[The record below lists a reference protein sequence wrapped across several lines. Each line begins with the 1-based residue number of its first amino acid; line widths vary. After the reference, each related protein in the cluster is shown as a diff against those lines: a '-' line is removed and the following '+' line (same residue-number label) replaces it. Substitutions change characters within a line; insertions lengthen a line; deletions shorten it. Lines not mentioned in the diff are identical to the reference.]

1 MRLLV
6 FDGDEATA
14 QHAAVLIASKAR
26 EAIAA
31 RGRACLALSGG
42 RTPWIMMRVLAA
54 QELSWRDVHIF
65 QADERVTPLSSADR
79 TLTHLREAL
88 LSLAPLRP
96 EQVHPMPVDDD
107 DLAAGARRYEATLKQ
122 VAGTPPVLDLVH
134 LGLGPD
140 GHTASLVPNDPAL
153 DVTAA
158 DVTISG
164 PYQGHR
170 RMTLTYPILN
180 RAATVLWLVTG
191 AGKAEALKRLYAG
204 DASIPAGQVRRDRAI
219 ILADKLAASL
229 LPEHAD
235 ADGKATASEPNN

>member
-14 QHAAVLIASKAR
+14 QQAAALIASKAR
-26 EAIAA
+26 DAIAA

-42 RTPWIMMRVLAA
+42 RTPWIMMRALAA

-96 EQVHPMPVDDD
+96 EQVHPMPVDGD
-107 DLAAGARRYEATLKQ
+107 DLVAAAQRYEATLKQ

-153 DVTAA
+153 NVTAA

-180 RAATVLWLVTG
+180 RAETVLWLVTG

-204 DASIPAGQVRRDRAI
+204 DAGIPAGRVRQDRAI
-219 ILADKLAASL
+219 VLADRRAASL

-235 ADGKATASEPNN
+235 ADSKATSADPSN

>member
-14 QHAAVLIASKAR
+14 QQAAALIASKAR

-42 RTPWIMMRVLAA
+42 RTPWIMMRALAA

-65 QADERVTPLSSADR
+65 QADERVAPLSSADR

-107 DLAAGARRYEATLKQ
+107 DLAAAAQRYEVTLEQ
-122 VAGTPPVLDLVH
+122 VAGAPPVLDLVH

-191 AGKAEALKRLYAG
+191 AGKAETLKRLYAG
-204 DASIPAGQVRRDRAI
+204 DARIPAGRVRRDRAI
-219 ILADKLAASL
+219 IFADKLAASL
-229 LPEHAD
+229 LPEHAA
-235 ADGKATASEPNN
+235 ADGEATG

>member
-14 QHAAVLIASKAR
+14 QQAAALIASKAR

-42 RTPWIMMRVLAA
+42 RTPWIMMRALAA

-65 QADERVTPLSSADR
+65 QADERVAPLSSADR

-96 EQVHPMPVDDD
+96 GQVHPMPVDDD

-153 DVTAA
+153 DVTTA

-204 DASIPAGQVRRDRAI
+204 DASIPAGRVKRDRAI

>member
-6 FDGDEATA
+6 FDGEEATA
-14 QHAAVLIASKAR
+14 QQAAALIASKAR

-42 RTPWIMMRVLAA
+42 HTPWIMMCALAG

-65 QADERVTPLSSADR
+65 QADERVALLSSPDR

-88 LSLAPLRP
+88 LAHAPLRP

-107 DLAAGARRYEATLKQ
+107 DLAAAARSYEAALQK
-122 VAGTPPVLDLVH
+122 VAGTPPVLDIVH

-140 GHTASLVPNDPAL
+140 GHTASLVPKDPAL

-158 DVTISG
+158 DVAISG
-164 PYQGHR
+164 TYQGHR

-180 RAATVLWLVTG
+180 RAEMILWLVTG
-191 AGKAEALKRLYAG
+191 EGKAGALKRLYEG
-204 DASIPAGQVRRDRAI
+204 DTSIPAGRVRRDRAV
-219 ILADKLAASL
+219 ILADKPAASL
-229 LPEHAD
+229 LRGHAD
-235 ADGKATASEPNN
+235 ADSPE

>member
-14 QHAAVLIASKAR
+14 QQAAELIASKAR
-26 EAIAA
+26 DAIAA

-42 RTPWIMMRVLAA
+42 RTPWIMMRALAA

-65 QADERVTPLSSADR
+65 QADERVAPLGSADR

-88 LSLAPLRP
+88 LSLTPLRP

-107 DLAAGARRYEATLKQ
+107 DLVAAAQRYEATLKQ

-153 DVTAA
+153 EVTAA

-180 RAATVLWLVTG
+180 RAETVLWLVTG
-191 AGKAEALKRLYAG
+191 AGKAEALKRLYTG
-204 DASIPAGQVRRDRAI
+204 DTSIPAGRVRRDRAI

-229 LPEHAD
+229 LPED
-235 ADGKATASEPNN
+235 ADEDSNATSSGPSN

>member
-14 QHAAVLIASKAR
+14 QQAAALIASKAR

-42 RTPWIMMRVLAA
+42 RTPWIMMRALAT
-54 QELSWRDVHIF
+54 QELSWGDVHIF
-65 QADERVTPLSSADR
+65 QADERVAPPGSADR

-88 LSLAPLRP
+88 LSHAPLPP
-96 EQVHPMPVDDD
+96 EHVHPMPVDDD
-107 DLAAGARRYEATLKQ
+107 DLVAAAQRYEATLKQ

-140 GHTASLVPNDPAL
+140 GHTASLVPGDPAL
-153 DVTAA
+153 EVTAA
-158 DVTISG
+158 NVAISG

-180 RAATVLWLVTG
+180 RAETVLWLVTG

-204 DASIPAGQVRRDRAI
+204 DTGIPAGRVRRDRAV
-219 ILADKLAASL
+219 ILADRLATSL
-229 LPEHAD
+229 LAERAD
-235 ADGKATASEPNN
+235 EGGKTKRSGPGN

>member
-1 MRLLV
+1 VRLLV

-14 QHAAVLIASKAR
+14 QEAAALIASKAR
-26 EAIAA
+26 DAIAA

-42 RTPWIMMRVLAA
+42 RTPWIMMRALAA
-54 QELSWRDVHIF
+54 QQLSWRDVHIF
-65 QADERVTPLSSADR
+65 QADERVAPPDSADR

-88 LSLAPLRP
+88 VSHAPLRP

-107 DLAAGARRYEATLKQ
+107 DLVAAAQRYEATLERI
-122 VAGTPPVLDLVH
+122 AGAPPVLDLVH

-140 GHTASLVPNDPAL
+140 GHTASLVPHDPAL
-153 DVTAA
+153 EVTAA

-180 RAATVLWLVTG
+180 RAAMVLWLVTG

-204 DASIPAGQVRRDRAI
+204 DTGIPAGRVKRERAV
-219 ILADKLAASL
+219 ILADKQAASL
-229 LPEHAD
+229 LPEQVD
-235 ADGKATASEPNN
+235 RGSKPTSSKPRG

>member
-6 FDGDEATA
+6 FDGEETTA
-14 QHAAVLIASKAR
+14 QQAAALIASTAR

-42 RTPWIMMRVLAA
+42 HTPWIMMRALAG

-65 QADERVTPLSSADR
+65 QADERVAPLSSADR

-88 LSLAPLRP
+88 LSHAPLRP

-107 DLAAGARRYEATLKQ
+107 DLAAAARSYDATLQKI
-122 VAGTPPVLDLVH
+122 AGAPPVLDVVH

-140 GHTASLVPNDPAL
+140 GHTASLVPKDAAL
-153 DVTAA
+153 EVTAA
-158 DVTISG
+158 DVAISG

-180 RAATVLWLVTG
+180 RAAMVLWLVTG
-191 AGKAEALKRLYAG
+191 EGKAEMLKRLYDG
-204 DASIPAGQVRRDRAI
+204 DTGIPAGRVRRDRAV
-219 ILADKLAASL
+219 ILADRPAASL
-229 LPEHAD
+229 LRGHGD
-235 ADGKATASEPNN
+235 ADSPV

>member
-14 QHAAVLIASKAR
+14 EQAAALIASKAR

-42 RTPWIMMRVLAA
+42 RTPWIMMRALAEEA
-54 QELSWRDVHIF
+54 LSWRDVDIF
-65 QADERVTPLSSADR
+65 QADERVAPLSSEDR

-88 LSLAPLRP
+88 LSHAPLRA
-96 EQVHPMPVDDD
+96 EQVHPMPVDDA
-107 DLAAGARRYEATLKQ
+107 DLAAAAGRYEGILQK

-134 LGLGPD
+134 LGLGAD
-140 GHTASLVPNDPAL
+140 GHTASLVPHDAAL
-153 DVTAA
+153 EVTAA

-180 RAATVLWLVTG
+180 RAEAVLWLVTG
-191 AGKAEALKRLYAG
+191 EGKAEALKRLYAG
-204 DASIPAGQVRRDRAI
+204 DTSIPAGRVRRDRAV

-229 LPEHAD
+229 LRDHAD
-235 ADGKATASEPNN
+235 EDGKATTAKPAK

>member
-1 MRLLV
+1 VRLLV

-14 QHAAVLIASKAR
+14 QHAAALIASKAR

-65 QADERVTPLSSADR
+65 QADERVAPLSSADR

>member
-1 MRLLV
+1 
-6 FDGDEATA
+6 
-14 QHAAVLIASKAR
+14 
-26 EAIAA
+26 
-31 RGRACLALSGG
+31 
-42 RTPWIMMRVLAA
+42 MMRALAA

-65 QADERVTPLSSADR
+65 QADERVAPPGSADR

-88 LSLAPLRP
+88 LSLTPLRP

-107 DLAAGARRYEATLKQ
+107 DLVAAAQRYEATLKQ

-140 GHTASLVPNDPAL
+140 GHTASLVPHDPAL
-153 DVTAA
+153 EVTAA

-180 RAATVLWLVTG
+180 RAETVLWLVTG
-191 AGKAEALKRLYAG
+191 AGKAEALKRLYTG
-204 DASIPAGQVRRDRAI
+204 DTSIPAGRVRRDRAI

-229 LPEHAD
+229 LPED
-235 ADGKATASEPNN
+235 ADEDSKATSSEPSN